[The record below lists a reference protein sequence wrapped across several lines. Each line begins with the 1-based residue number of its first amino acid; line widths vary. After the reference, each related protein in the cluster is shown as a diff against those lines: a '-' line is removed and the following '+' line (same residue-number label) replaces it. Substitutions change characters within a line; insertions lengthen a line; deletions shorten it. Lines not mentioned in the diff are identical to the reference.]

1 MNEEIEGFK
10 KMMHYE
16 ITAIEEQKKD
26 FNRCSVFINGVFGFG
41 ITKKAVER
49 YQLRVGQVFNTTDY
63 EKLMITLQLDKAK
76 LKALDMISRGNKSEK
91 QVRERLLKTEYS
103 SYIVEE
109 VLAFLK
115 KYHYIDDKALA
126 KRYIESKSQYS
137 HKSLRQ
143 IQTEL
148 YKKGIYLED
157 MKVYCEEA
165 EKQEEENVNYF
176 LDKFKYNPEWDLKQK
191 QKIINRLLTRGFQYS
206 QIEKCLRKRNEQFDA

>member
-91 QVRERLLKTEYS
+91 QVRERLLKAEYS

>member
-1 MNEEIEGFK
+1 MI
-10 KMMHYE
+10 HYE

-41 ITKKAVER
+41 LTKKAAER
-49 YQLRVGQVFNTTDY
+49 YQLRVGQVFSVEDY
-63 EKLMITLQLDKAK
+63 EQLMIALQLDKAK
-76 LKALDMISRGNKSEK
+76 FKALDLISRGNKSEK
-91 QVRERLLKTEYS
+91 QVRERLLKAEYS

-115 KYHYIDDKALA
+115 KYHYIDDKVLA
-126 KRYIESKSQYS
+126 KRYIESKSQYG

-143 IQTEL
+143 IQAEL

-157 MKVYCEEA
+157 IKAYCEEG
-165 EKQEEENVNYF
+165 EKQEEENINYF

-206 QIEKCLRKRNEQFDA
+206 QIEKCLRKRNEHFDA